1 MTDSLPDTHINSTF
15 LDQQKVDFAY
25 AIFWTK
31 IARQWQPD
39 YCAMVQSPLDTLFQ
53 SVDFQNN
60 PFKRQYAM
68 PVLAGVPT
76 LRSQHY
82 AGASLLALA
91 KVLAAFQRLNET
103 NA

>member
-39 YCAMVQSPLDTLFQ
+39 YCAMVQSALDTLFQ

-60 PFKRQYAM
+60 PLSVSMLCRSWLVCQHCAVSITPE
-68 PVLAGVPT
+68 PVYWHW
-76 LRSQHY
+76 QKY
-82 AGASLLALA
+82 WLL
-91 KVLAAFQRLNET
+91 FQRLNET